1 MKLLWDSYSD
11 GNHLQYAELCQDL
24 RNFKEDINK
33 FKTERNVMRETVNRK
48 QRVEMID
55 SISEIMSK
63 VKAKVG
69 RDRINLREKF

>member
-48 QRVEMID
+48 QRVEIID

>member
-24 RNFKEDINK
+24 RNFKEDTNK
-33 FKTERNVMRETVNRK
+33 SKTERNVMRETVNTK
-48 QRVEMID
+48 QRVEIID

>member
-1 MKLLWDSYSD
+1 
-11 GNHLQYAELCQDL
+11 
-24 RNFKEDINK
+24 
-33 FKTERNVMRETVNRK
+33 MRETVNRK
-48 QRVEMID
+48 QRVEIID

>member
-24 RNFKEDINK
+24 RNFKEDTNK
-33 FKTERNVMRETVNRK
+33 SKTERNVMRETVNTK
-48 QRVEMID
+48 QRVEIID

-69 RDRINLREKF
+69 

>member
-33 FKTERNVMRETVNRK
+33 FKTERNVMRETVNTK
-48 QRVEMID
+48 QRVEIID

>member
-24 RNFKEDINK
+24 RNFKEDSNK
-33 FKTERNVMRETVNRK
+33 SKTERNVMRETVNTK
-48 QRVEMID
+48 QRVEIID